1 MTDPTMNDNQR
12 KDVDRWDDEG
22 GRPRSPERSP
32 RPDPVESLPSLPP
45 IAVHAQEDVAPPTP
59 RRRRRSS
66 WSTRLKEQSP
76 KTWASAILIREV
88 CERKIRTKT

>member
-1 MTDPTMNDNQR
+1 MADPTANDNHR

-45 IAVHAQEDVAPPTP
+45 IAVHAQEDAALRPRGGAGDPPG
-59 RRRRRSS
+59 
-66 WSTRLKEQSP
+66 
-76 KTWASAILIREV
+76 V
-88 CERKIRTKT
+88 HD